1 MSAVQSK
8 KMHKQHKWTPISII
22 GLLILCLFAV
32 ICVAP
37 FIYMLIMSFTQSTT
51 LMIHWKDVNFT
62 DFSNFQYVLQKS
74 GFVRA
79 LLNSVIVVGCSCF
92 FNCIIASMAAYGFEK
107 KNFPGKEAI
116 FRVYL
121 LTLMIPGQVT
131 MIPVFIMMNKMN
143 LLNTYFALIV
153 LIINAFGVFLIRQ
166 FMESVPNEL
175 LEAAQVDGC
184 PEYRIFIQIVIP
196 LIKPVLISLVVF
208 TFVTSWN
215 DFLWPLVSTS
225 NSDMYTLTVAL
236 SLLKTQYQTN
246 YGLILAGA
254 TVSFIF
260 PFLMYVFLQKQF
272 VEGIALSGIK
282 G

>member
-8 KMHKQHKWTPISII
+8 KMHKQHKWTPVSII

-51 LMIHWKDVNFT
+51 LMIHCKDVNFT

-236 SLLKTQYQTN
+236 SLLKTQYQKN
-246 YGLILAGA
+246 YGLVLAGA

>member
-1 MSAVQSK
+1 MKSK
-8 KMHKQHKWTPISII
+8 KKSTWGISSIL
-22 GLLILCLFAV
+22 GLIAICLFAV
-32 ICVAP
+32 LCIAP
-37 FIYMLIMSFTQSTT
+37 FIYMVIMSFTHSTT
-51 LMIHWKDVNFT
+51 LAIHLEDVDFT
-62 DFSNFQYVLQKS
+62 DFSNFIYVFTKS
-74 GFVRA
+74 GFLRS
-79 LLNSVIVVGCSCF
+79 LLNSVIVVGCACF
-92 FNCIIASMAAYGFEK
+92 FNCLIASMAAYGFEK
-107 KNFPGKEAI
+107 KQFPGKEAL

-121 LTLMIPGQVT
+121 ITLMIPGQVT
-131 MIPVFIMMNKMN
+131 MIPVFIIMNKLN
-143 LLNTYFALIV
+143 VLNTYFALIV

-166 FMESVPNEL
+166 FMSSVPDEL

-184 PEYRIFIQIVIP
+184 PEYRIFFQIVIP
-196 LIKPVLISLVVF
+196 LIKPVLVSLVVF

-215 DFLWPLVSTS
+215 DFLWPLISTT
-225 NSDMYTLTVAL
+225 NSDMYTLTVSL

-260 PFLMYVFLQKQF
+260 PFILYSFLQKQF

>member
-1 MSAVQSK
+1 MKTKSRKNWSLPSVL
-8 KMHKQHKWTPISII
+8 
-22 GLLILCLFAV
+22 GLILTCLFAV
-32 ICVAP
+32 LCIAP
-37 FIYMLIMSFTQSTT
+37 FIYMVIMSFTQSTT
-51 LMIHWKDVNFT
+51 LAIHLEDVDFT
-62 DFSNFQYVLQKS
+62 DFSNYIYVFTKS
-74 GFVRA
+74 GFLRS
-79 LLNSVIVVGCSCF
+79 LFNSVVVVGCACF
-92 FNCIIASMAAYGFEK
+92 FNCLIASMAAYGFEK
-107 KNFPGKEAI
+107 KNFPGKELL
-116 FRVYL
+116 FRIYL
-121 LTLMIPGQVT
+121 ITLMIPAQVT
-131 MIPVFIMMNKMN
+131 MIPVFIIMNKMN

-166 FMESVPNEL
+166 FMGSVPNEL
-175 LEAAQVDGC
+175 LEAAKVDGC
-184 PEYRIFIQIVIP
+184 PEYRIFLQIVIP
-196 LIKPVLISLVVF
+196 LIKPVLVSLVVF

-215 DFLWPLVSTS
+215 DFLWPLISTT

-260 PFLMYVFLQKQF
+260 PFVLYAILQKQF

>member
-1 MSAVQSK
+1 MKTKSRKNWSLPSVL
-8 KMHKQHKWTPISII
+8 
-22 GLLILCLFAV
+22 GLILTCLFAMLC
-32 ICVAP
+32 IAP
-37 FIYMLIMSFTQSTT
+37 FIYMVIMSFTQSTT
-51 LMIHWKDVNFT
+51 LALHLEDVDFT
-62 DFSNFQYVLQKS
+62 DFSNYIYVFTKS
-74 GFVRA
+74 GFLRS
-79 LLNSVIVVGCSCF
+79 LFNSVVVVGCACF
-92 FNCIIASMAAYGFEK
+92 FNCLIASMAAYGFEK
-107 KNFPGKEAI
+107 KNFPGKELL
-116 FRVYL
+116 FRIYL
-121 LTLMIPGQVT
+121 ITLMIPAQVT
-131 MIPVFIMMNKMN
+131 MIPVFIIMNKMN

-166 FMESVPNEL
+166 FMGSVPNEL
-175 LEAAQVDGC
+175 LEAAKVDGC
-184 PEYRIFIQIVIP
+184 PEYRIFLQIVIP
-196 LIKPVLISLVVF
+196 LIKPVLVSLVVF

-215 DFLWPLVSTS
+215 DFLWPLISTT

-260 PFLMYVFLQKQF
+260 PFVLYAILQKQF

>member
-1 MSAVQSK
+1 MNQSEFK
-8 KMHKQHKWTPISII
+8 KQKTWTPLSIF
-22 GLLILCLFAV
+22 GLCVLILFAA

-37 FIYMLIMSFTQSTT
+37 FIYMILMSFTQSKT
-51 LMIHWKDVNFT
+51 LELNLREINFL
-62 DFSNFQYVLQKS
+62 DFSNFQYVLQKI
-74 GFVRA
+74 GFTRA
-79 LLNSVIVVGCSCF
+79 FLNSAIVVFFSCF
-92 FNCIIASMAAYGFEK
+92 LNCIIASMAAYGFEK
-107 KNFPGKEAI
+107 KNFPGKEII

-131 MIPVFIMMNKMN
+131 MIPVFIIMNRLN

-153 LIINAFGVFLIRQ
+153 LILNAFGVFLIRQ

-184 PEYRIFIQIVIP
+184 PEYRIFLQIVIP
-196 LIKPVLISLVVF
+196 LIKPVLISLIVF

-225 NSDMYTLTVAL
+225 DSDMYTLTVAL

-246 YGLILAGA
+246 YGLIMAGA

-260 PFLMYVFLQKQF
+260 PFILYVFLQKQF

>member
-1 MSAVQSK
+1 MVK
-8 KMHKQHKWTPISII
+8 KKKTQWTPLSVL
-22 GLLILCLFAV
+22 GLLVLILFAA
-32 ICVAP
+32 ICIAP
-37 FIYMLIMSFTQSTT
+37 FLYMVVMSFTQSTT
-51 LMIHWKDVNFT
+51 LMIKWSDVDFT
-62 DFSNFQYVLQKS
+62 DFSNFQYVLGKS
-74 GFVRA
+74 GFTRS
-79 LLNSVIVVGCSCF
+79 LLNSIIVVGCSCF
-92 FNCIIASMAAYGFEK
+92 FNCVIASMAAYGFEK
-107 KNFPGKEAI
+107 KNFPGKEALFSI
-116 FRVYL
+116 YL
-121 LTLMIPGQVT
+121 ITLMIPGQVT
-131 MIPVFIMMNKMN
+131 MIPVFIIMNKLN

-166 FMESVPNEL
+166 FMAGVPDEL
-175 LEAAQVDGC
+175 LEAALVDGC
-184 PEYRIFIQIVIP
+184 SDIRIFLQIVIP

-225 NSDMYTLTVAL
+225 KSNMYTLTVSL

-246 YGLILAGA
+246 YGLVLAGA

-260 PFLMYVFLQKQF
+260 PFLMYVILQKQF

>member
-1 MSAVQSK
+1 MGK
-8 KMHKQHKWTPISII
+8 T
-22 GLLILCLFAV
+22 G
-32 ICVAP
+32 
-37 FIYMLIMSFTQSTT
+37 FI
-51 LMIHWKDVNFT
+51 
-62 DFSNFQYVLQKS
+62 
-74 GFVRA
+74 RA

-107 KNFPGKEAI
+107 KNFPGKEAV
-116 FRVYL
+116 FRIYL

-175 LEAAQVDGC
+175 LEAAQIDGA
-184 PEYRIFIQIVIP
+184 PEHKIFLKIVIP
-196 LIKPVLISLVVF
+196 LIKPVLVSLVVF
-208 TFVTSWN
+208 TFVSSWN

-246 YGLILAGA
+246 YGLILSGA
-254 TVSFIF
+254 TISFMF
-260 PFLMYVFLQKQF
+260 PFIMYVFLQKQF

>member
-1 MSAVQSK
+1 MK
-8 KMHKQHKWTPISII
+8 KMHKWNAASII
-22 GLLILCLFAV
+22 GVIILTLFAV
-32 ICVAP
+32 ICIAP
-37 FIYMLIMSFTQSTT
+37 FLYMLIMSFTQSTT
-51 LMIHWKDVNFT
+51 LMLHWSDVDFT
-62 DFSNFQYVLQKS
+62 DFSNFQYVMGKNS
-74 GFVRA
+74 FFRS
-79 LLNSVIVVGCSCF
+79 LLNSVIVVGLSCL

-107 KNFPGKEAI
+107 KNFPGKEI
-116 FRVYL
+116 LFRVYL
-121 LTLMIPGQVT
+121 ITLMIPGQVT

-143 LLNTYFALIV
+143 LLNTYFALVV
-153 LIINAFGVFLIRQ
+153 LILNAFGVFLIRQ
-166 FMESVPNEL
+166 FMESVPDEL
-175 LEAAQVDGC
+175 LEAAKVDGC

-196 LIKPVLISLVVF
+196 LIKPVLVSLVVF

-225 NSDMYTLTVAL
+225 DSSMYTLTVAL

-246 YGLILAGA
+246 YGLIMAGA

-260 PFLMYVFLQKQF
+260 PFIMYVFLQKQF

>member
-1 MSAVQSK
+1 MNGK
-8 KMHKQHKWTPISII
+8 KKPWSLPSIL
-22 GLLILCLFAV
+22 GLIMICLFAV
-32 ICVAP
+32 LCISP
-37 FIYMLIMSFTQSTT
+37 FIYMVIMSFTHSTT
-51 LMIHWKDVNFT
+51 LAIHWEDVNFS
-62 DFSNFQYVLQKS
+62 DFSNFIYVFTKS
-74 GFVRA
+74 GFLRS

-92 FNCIIASMAAYGFEK
+92 FNCLIASMAAYGFEK
-107 KNFPGKEAI
+107 KNFPGKEAL

-121 LTLMIPGQVT
+121 ITLMIPGQVT
-131 MIPVFIMMNKMN
+131 MIPVFIIMNKLN

-166 FMESVPNEL
+166 FMSSVPDEL

-184 PEYRIFIQIVIP
+184 PEYRIFLQIVIP
-196 LIKPVLISLVVF
+196 LIKPVLVSLVVF

-215 DFLWPLVSTS
+215 DFLWPLISTT
-225 NSDMYTLTVAL
+225 NSDMYTLTVSL

-260 PFLMYVFLQKQF
+260 PFILYTILQKQF

>member
-1 MSAVQSK
+1 MK
-8 KMHKQHKWTPISII
+8 KKQKWTVFSVL
-22 GLLILCLFAV
+22 GLLILLVFAA
-32 ICVAP
+32 ICIAP
-37 FIYMLIMSFTQSTT
+37 FIYMAIMSFTQSTT
-51 LMIHWKDVNFT
+51 LMLHWSDINFR
-62 DFSNFQYVLQKS
+62 DFTNFNYVLKKT
-74 GFVRA
+74 GFICA
-79 LLNSVIVVGCSCF
+79 LTNSVIVVFCSCL
-92 FNCIIASMAAYGFEK
+92 FNCIIASMAAYGFAK
-107 KNFPGKEAI
+107 KKFPGSNAI
-116 FRVYL
+116 FRIYL

-131 MIPVFIMMNKMN
+131 MIPVFIMMNKAG
-143 LLNTYFALIV
+143 LTNTYFALIV
-153 LIINAFGVFLIRQ
+153 VILNAFGVFLIRQ
-166 FMESVPNEL
+166 FMDTVPDEL
-175 LEAAQVDGC
+175 LEAAKVDGC

-246 YGLILAGA
+246 YGLIMAGA

-260 PFLMYVFLQKQF
+260 PFIMYVFLQKQF

>member
-1 MSAVQSK
+1 MSR
-8 KMHKQHKWTPISII
+8 KQKSGKVGGWHVWSVLALLVICLFSII
-22 GLLILCLFAV
+22 CI
-32 ICVAP
+32 AP
-37 FIYMLIMSFTQSTT
+37 FIYMVIMSFTQSTT
-51 LMIHWKDVNFT
+51 LIIHMEDVHFN
-62 DFSNFQYVLQKS
+62 DFSNFTYVFTKS

-79 LLNSVIVVGCSCF
+79 LINSIVVVGCSCF
-92 FNCIIASMAAYGFEK
+92 FNCLIASMAAYGFEK
-107 KNFPGKEAI
+107 KNFPGKEAL

-121 LTLMIPGQVT
+121 ITLMIPGQVT
-131 MIPVFIMMNKMN
+131 MIPVFVIMNQMN
-143 LLNTYFALIV
+143 LLNTYFALVV

-166 FMESVPNEL
+166 VMQGVPDEL
-175 LEAAQVDGC
+175 LEAAKVDGC
-184 PEYRIFIQIVIP
+184 PEIRIFAQIVLP

-215 DFLWPLVSTS
+215 DFLWPLISTTDTS
-225 NSDMYTLTVAL
+225 MYTLTVAL

-246 YGLILAGA
+246 YGLVLAGA

-260 PFLMYVFLQKQF
+260 PFIMYVILQKQF

>member
-1 MSAVQSK
+1 MNQTQK
-8 KMHKQHKWTPISII
+8 KNSWGILSFL
-22 GLLILCLFAV
+22 GLIVLVLFAA

-37 FIYMLIMSFTQSTT
+37 FIYMIIMSFTQSTT
-51 LMIHWKDVNFT
+51 LQIHWKDVDFT
-62 DFSNFQYVLQKS
+62 DFSNFQYVMGKT
-74 GFVRA
+74 GFIRA

-107 KNFPGKEAI
+107 KNFPGKEAV
-116 FRVYL
+116 FRIYL

-175 LEAAQVDGC
+175 LEAAQIDGA
-184 PEYRIFIQIVIP
+184 PEHKIFLKIVIP

-208 TFVTSWN
+208 TFVSSWN

-246 YGLILAGA
+246 YGLILSGA
-254 TVSFIF
+254 TISFMF